1 MPTPGV
7 QPPTGDALPADHTGP
22 APTSLVDPST
32 RRELDDLSG
41 VLAAQGLGVRSIDGR
56 GERAGGPPTAG
67 QGGSAAGLHALG
79 WAASGLMWLTG
90 MPGRA
95 PLVPDGPVLDRARAA
110 AWLFTSLSARLG
122 CRVDLDVARLL
133 GGRAALMGLRRA
145 GVSSANGSCRL
156 LRAADTWIAV
166 SLARPHDV
174 DALDAL
180 LGALGDQAGPAMA
193 RPRLADTAWTDL
205 ARGVSGAAAS
215 DVIQIARLL
224 AMPASVLRTD
234 RRPVPFRSLP
244 VADARPARRT
254 APHRAAPR
262 RDERG
267 APDRRP
273 LVVDLSAMWAGPL
286 CAHLLGRAG
295 LRVVKVESSSRPDG
309 ARGGDPAFYDWLH
322 RGHESVELDFAAP
335 RGRTLLRRL
344 VDRADV
350 VIESSRPRA
359 LAQLGLDARG
369 LVAARPG
376 KVWISITGYGR
387 TFGAEDQTPDPVA
400 FGDDAAVAGGLV
412 AWERTDHATSPVFCA
427 DAIADPLTGLFAAVA
442 AAGSLLAGGGHLL
455 DIPLRDVAAWVA
467 APAGTDDRDRHGRA
481 LPWRVTGSDQA
492 GWTVHHGSVS
502 QRVLPPR
509 TPRSDSTVAPPAR
522 AAPAG
527 AHTQIVLERMGL
539 I

>member
-22 APTSLVDPST
+22 APASLIDRST
-32 RRELDDLSG
+32 RRELDELSG
-41 VLAAQGLGVRSIDGR
+41 VLAAQGLGARSIDGR
-56 GERAGGPPTAG
+56 EERAGGSSAADRGCSTAG
-67 QGGSAAGLHALG
+67 AHALG

-90 MPGRA
+90 TPGRA

-110 AWLFTSLSARLG
+110 AWLFASLSARLG

-145 GVSSANGSCRL
+145 GESSANGSCRL

-180 LGALGDQAGPAMA
+180 LGALGDQAGPAMSHL
-193 RPRLADTAWTDL
+193 RPADPAWTAL
-205 ARGVSGAAAS
+205 ARGVSVAAAS

-244 VADARPARRT
+244 VADTRPARR
-254 APHRAAPR
+254 PLPRRAAR
-262 RDERG
+262 S

-295 LRVVKVESSSRPDG
+295 LRVVKVESISRLDG

-322 RGHESVELDFAAP
+322 AGHESVALDFAAP
-335 RGRTLLRRL
+335 RGTALLRRL

-387 TFGAEDQTPDPVA
+387 TLGAKGQAPDPVA

-412 AWERTDHATSPVFCA
+412 AWERGDHAMTPVFCA
-427 DAIADPLTGLFAAVA
+427 DAIADPLSGLFAAVA

-455 DIPLRDVAAWVA
+455 DIPMRDVAAWVA
-467 APAGTDDRDRHGRA
+467 APAGSDDRDRLGQA
-481 LPWRVTGSDQA
+481 LPWRVTGSDPA
-492 GWTVHHGSVS
+492 GWTVHHGGAS

-509 TPRSDSTVAPPAR
+509 TPWSDSAVAPPVR